1 MVEKPLTENHS
12 GFPSPLTKLMP
23 YVLMSI
29 QLEAPLDQLLVLPD
43 WLTLSATLWVISVI
57 KCHITLQVNSY
68 LLSIHCFRGKN
79 VSLSNDDKPVH
90 HGLMMLIFS
99 WMVSTSVGLDW
110 HQLSLF
116 CLLNWFE
123 YTIRRFLIKSIH
135 GGKIITQAAHTEP
148 PTDLQAYLAPCLCSH
163 MQENH
168 SVHVERSFLTLIS
181 RHCCIAAFMVDSQEA
196 EEPTV
201 RLDPVFACQQLASR
215 CST

>member
-1 MVEKPLTENHS
+1 
-12 GFPSPLTKLMP
+12 
-23 YVLMSI
+23 MSI
-29 QLEAPLDQLLVLPD
+29 QLQAPLDQLLVLPD
-43 WLTLSATLWVISVI
+43 WLTLSATLWVVSVI

-68 LLSIHCFRGKN
+68 LLSIHCFRGKT
-79 VSLSNDDKPVH
+79 VSLSNEDKPLH

-148 PTDLQAYLAPCLCSH
+148 PADLQTYLAARLWCVMVTAFPHARKQLWACG
-163 MQENH
+163 EI
-168 SVHVERSFLTLIS
+168 IS
-181 RHCCIAAFMVDSQEA
+181 NINLPS
-196 EEPTV
+196 
-201 RLDPVFACQQLASR
+201 LL
-215 CST
+215 

>member
-1 MVEKPLTENHS
+1 ML
-12 GFPSPLTKLMP
+12 

-43 WLTLSATLWVISVI
+43 WLTLSATLWVVSVI
-57 KCHITLQVNSY
+57 KCHITLQINSY
-68 LLSIHCFRGKN
+68 LLSIHCFRGN
-79 VSLSNDDKPVH
+79 TVSLSNDDKPLH

-99 WMVSTSVGLDW
+99 WMVSRWVGLDW

-148 PTDLQAYLAPCLCSH
+148 PADLQTYLAAAYVVLCSQHSH
-163 MQENH
+163 MQENNY
-168 SVHVERSFLTLIS
+168 VHVERSFLTLIC
-181 RHCCIAAFMVDSQEA
+181 RHYCNAAFMVDSQEA

-201 RLDPVFACQQLASR
+201 RLDPLFVCQQLASR